1 MEIPVKRMKDAMR
14 LTEMLKELID
24 ERQIETETAL
34 VKLLHKR
41 NVLLLELLAV
51 VKQSEDYDRQISN
64 VYTLLTIK
72 ATNAEE
78 EKGSIE
84 ELISLTVL
92 TPPPPKSPKSASLTK
107 SKVSPSRW
115 LTISI
120 PVTPAPSVRRPSF
133 TRRTA
138 ACTHPATWPT

>member
-72 ATNAEE
+72 ATTAEE

-84 ELISLTVL
+84 E
-92 TPPPPKSPKSASLTK
+92 
-107 SKVSPSRW
+107 
-115 LTISI
+115 
-120 PVTPAPSVRRPSF
+120 
-133 TRRTA
+133 
-138 ACTHPATWPT
+138 

>member
-72 ATNAEE
+72 ASNAEE
-78 EKGSIE
+78 EKEIE
-84 ELISLTVL
+84 
-92 TPPPPKSPKSASLTK
+92 
-107 SKVSPSRW
+107 
-115 LTISI
+115 
-120 PVTPAPSVRRPSF
+120 
-133 TRRTA
+133 
-138 ACTHPATWPT
+138 

>member
-24 ERQIETETAL
+24 ERQIETETQL

-51 VKQSEDYDRQISN
+51 VKQAEDYDRQISN

-84 ELISLTVL
+84 
-92 TPPPPKSPKSASLTK
+92 
-107 SKVSPSRW
+107 
-115 LTISI
+115 
-120 PVTPAPSVRRPSF
+120 
-133 TRRTA
+133 
-138 ACTHPATWPT
+138 

>member
-14 LTEMLKELID
+14 LTDMLKELIE

-51 VKQSEDYDRQISN
+51 VKQAEDYDRQISN

-72 ATNAEE
+72 AANAEE

-84 ELISLTVL
+84 
-92 TPPPPKSPKSASLTK
+92 
-107 SKVSPSRW
+107 
-115 LTISI
+115 
-120 PVTPAPSVRRPSF
+120 
-133 TRRTA
+133 
-138 ACTHPATWPT
+138 

>member
-1 MEIPVKRMKDAMR
+1 MEPPIRRMKDAMR
-14 LTEMLKELID
+14 LTDMLKELIE

-78 EKGSIE
+78 EKGSISE
-84 ELISLTVL
+84 
-92 TPPPPKSPKSASLTK
+92 
-107 SKVSPSRW
+107 
-115 LTISI
+115 
-120 PVTPAPSVRRPSF
+120 
-133 TRRTA
+133 
-138 ACTHPATWPT
+138 

>member
-34 VKLLHKR
+34 VKLLHKK

-84 ELISLTVL
+84 E
-92 TPPPPKSPKSASLTK
+92 
-107 SKVSPSRW
+107 
-115 LTISI
+115 
-120 PVTPAPSVRRPSF
+120 
-133 TRRTA
+133 
-138 ACTHPATWPT
+138 

>member
-1 MEIPVKRMKDAMR
+1 MKDAMR
-14 LTEMLKELID
+14 LADMLKELIE

-72 ATNAEE
+72 VRSAEE
-78 EKGSIE
+78 EEI
-84 ELISLTVL
+84 
-92 TPPPPKSPKSASLTK
+92 
-107 SKVSPSRW
+107 
-115 LTISI
+115 
-120 PVTPAPSVRRPSF
+120 
-133 TRRTA
+133 
-138 ACTHPATWPT
+138 

>member
-24 ERQIETETAL
+24 ERQIETETVL

-51 VKQSEDYDRQISN
+51 VKQAEDYDRQISN

-84 ELISLTVL
+84 E
-92 TPPPPKSPKSASLTK
+92 
-107 SKVSPSRW
+107 
-115 LTISI
+115 
-120 PVTPAPSVRRPSF
+120 
-133 TRRTA
+133 
-138 ACTHPATWPT
+138 